1 MKRRIFSLL
10 CMVCLCLTF
19 LLPVRA
25 IGDVCFTAVNDTVLP
40 LTADSMP
47 VWSGGVLYVP
57 HSVFDA
63 STTGISLGTSTSY
76 NRTNNVVSIFNMN
89 QMLSFDINS
98 GTCFDQH
105 TGQSYSGRAIVR
117 NGKAY
122 VPAARVCTFFGLS
135 APTYQLTDYGYLVR
149 IKNSDAALSDKT
161 FIDAA
166 GNVMTN
172 RLRDYNQSLQPQEP
186 TVPSAPAAPTT
197 PTVTPEPEPEP
208 TARPTYL
215 AFRCDTL
222 QAGADIAD
230 TLEKNGKLGLF
241 FFPAQSLES
250 QGALIRRLLG
260 CGHSVGILAEGE
272 TAEQTLSLLEEGSQA
287 LERIAHTRTYVA
299 LTPKAHRQAA
309 EDQGWVCWNSSADAI
324 PSWDRTAYSFA
335 QSTLR
340 TLPKRGRVYL
350 TLDDSQYTA
359 NVLPT
364 LLRQLAEKN
373 YTISIPRESRL

>member
-10 CMVCLCLTF
+10 CMVCLCLALF
-19 LLPVRA
+19 LPVQA
-25 IGDVCFTAVNDTVLP
+25 IGEVCFTAINDTVLP

-57 HSVFDA
+57 HTVFDA
-63 STTGISLGTSTSY
+63 STTGISLSTSTSY
-76 NRTNNVVSIFNMN
+76 NKTSGMVSIFNMN
-89 QMLSFDINS
+89 QMLVFDIGN
-98 GTCFDQH
+98 GTCYDQH

-122 VPAARVCTFFGLS
+122 VPAARVCSFFGLS

-149 IKNSDAALSDKT
+149 IKNSDAALSDKV

-166 GNVMTN
+166 SNVMTN

-186 TVPSAPAAPTT
+186 VTPSVPAAPTT
-197 PTVTPEPEPEP
+197 PTVTPEPEP
-208 TARPTYL
+208 TAITTYL

-222 QAGADIAD
+222 QSGAEIAE
-230 TLEKNGKLGLF
+230 TLEKNGRFGLF
-241 FFPAQSLES
+241 FFPAQSLEG

-272 TAEQTLSLLEEGSQA
+272 SAEQTMALLETGSRA
-287 LERIAHTRTYVA
+287 LDSVAHSRTYFA
-299 LTPKAHRQAA
+299 LVPKDHRQRAA
-309 EDQGWVCWNSSADAI
+309 NDGWVCWNSSVDAI
-324 PSWDRTAYSFA
+324 PTGKRSAYSFA
-335 QSTLR
+335 QSTVR
-340 TLPKRGRVYL
+340 SLPSRGRVYL

-359 NVLPT
+359 SALPT
-364 LLRQLAEKN
+364 LLRQLSDKN
-373 YTISIPRESRL
+373 YAISIPRESRL